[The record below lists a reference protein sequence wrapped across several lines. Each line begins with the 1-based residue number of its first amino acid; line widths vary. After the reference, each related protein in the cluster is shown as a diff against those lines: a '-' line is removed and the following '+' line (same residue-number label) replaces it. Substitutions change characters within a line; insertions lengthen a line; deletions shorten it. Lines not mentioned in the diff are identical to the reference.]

1 MGERTGPIH
10 PTTGRSGVSRWLPW
24 SMRVPLLA
32 ALLLLV
38 FTVGCARDVATAP
51 TEAASSASEP
61 VPSSSEAQTPQPSDT
76 ETSMTETDETQP
88 VRTELATFGAGCF
101 WCVEAVFERLDG
113 VEDVTSGYM
122 GGHVENPTYK
132 QICTGTT
139 GHAEVVQIT
148 FRPDVIEYAELL
160 DWFWRSHDPTTLNRQ
175 GADVGTQYR
184 SAIFTHSEEQA
195 AVARKSLA
203 AADLSGAFA
212 DPIVTEITPASTY
225 YEAEV
230 GHQDYY
236 RLNARAPYCQVV
248 IRPKLD
254 KLGLTE

>member
-1 MGERTGPIH
+1 MDDSVE
-10 PTTGRSGVSRWLPW
+10 TTGRGRASRWLPRT
-24 SMRVPLLA
+24 MRAPVL
-32 ALLLLV
+32 ALLLLPLLV
-38 FTVGCARDVATAP
+38 FSVACTRDVASAP
-51 TEAASSASEP
+51 SEP
-61 VPSSSEAQTPQPSDT
+61 TSVAPESVPNPSESEAPQPPDT
-76 ETSMTETDETQP
+76 ETSMSETDESQP

-101 WCVEAVFERLDG
+101 WCVEAVFEQLEG

-122 GGHVENPTYK
+122 GGHVDNPTYK

-139 GHAEVVQIT
+139 GHAEVVQVT
-148 FRPDVIEYAELL
+148 FRPDVIEYSELL

-184 SAIFTHSEEQA
+184 SAIFTHSEEQT

-236 RLNARAPYCQVV
+236 RLNARAPYCQAV